1 MSELINAVH
10 HITNGFFNVAGMIL
24 ALAMI
29 AGVSWLSRMR
39 TRE

>member
-1 MSELINAVH
+1 MELLEIAR
-10 HITNGFFNVAGMIL
+10 HITNGFFNVAGSIL
-24 ALAMI
+24 ALAFI